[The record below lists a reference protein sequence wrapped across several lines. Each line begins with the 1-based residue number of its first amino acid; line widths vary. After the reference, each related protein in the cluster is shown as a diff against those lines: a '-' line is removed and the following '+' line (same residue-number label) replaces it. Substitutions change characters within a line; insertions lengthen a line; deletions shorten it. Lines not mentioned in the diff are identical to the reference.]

1 MARALPVSGLS
12 SISGEETEMTDFK
25 HVEEQIAK
33 IRPGEKSFWY
43 FMDDKRTEIADTM
56 QALLDENRR
65 LRKLLSMWLRVNDWD
80 EEVGGLRWNTIVAL
94 TNLQEC
100 DK

>member
-1 MARALPVSGLS
+1 LS
-12 SISGEETEMTDFK
+12 SIPGEETEMTDFK
-25 HVEEQIAK
+25 HVEEQIAGL
-33 IRPGEKSFWY
+33 RGHECEGQFSSDCCKSVC
-43 FMDDKRTEIADTM
+43 KEAADTM

-100 DK
+100 GK